1 MDEQYNVIY
10 LPLFYKDLN
19 SIVKYIKYRLQ
30 NPIAANNFLNIVEEE
45 IQKRAYNPKGY
56 EEYKSKSKRKQKY
69 YRIYVNNYTVF
80 YTVKDNVMEVRRI
93 LSSRRNFDKLI

>member
-19 SIVKYIKYRLQ
+19 SIVNYIKYKLQ

-45 IQKRAYNPKGY
+45 IQKRAYSPKGY
-56 EEYKSKSKRKQKY
+56 EEYKSKRKRKQKY

-93 LSSRRNFDKLI
+93 LSSRRNFDDLI